1 MYVVDGSSDVNTCC
15 IDAISWKYT
24 DISTLPSDRVYQLSN
39 GSLVIEEAIE
49 AHSGYYLCHSSN
61 NVGAGLSKVITITVH
76 GK

>member
-1 MYVVDGSSDVNTCC
+1 MNKCC
-15 IDAISWKYT
+15 IDAVSWKYT
-24 DISTLPSDRVYQLSN
+24 DISTLPNDRVYQLSN
-39 GSLVIEEAIE
+39 GSLVVEEAVE